1 MPAKT
6 ICQADVTV
14 GIAMPA
20 KTVCQADVAIGI
32 AMFANTVC
40 RAGWLRQAY
49 GHKGYLAIFL
59 IDTM

>member
-1 MPAKT
+1 
-6 ICQADVTV
+6 
-14 GIAMPA
+14 MPA

-32 AMFANTVC
+32 AMFAKTVC